1 MQLRS
6 FFRLS
11 WSRVLL
17 TFVFLAFLYS
27 SGRFNFQNLY
37 ELAVILVATYVVASF
52 IVLFLRGYRKYYMDS
67 AVVFDLGGVVF
78 SGEFY
83 TEEVF
88 MRPGFKE
95 LLRELR
101 KNHLVGVC
109 SNLNWEAYKLF
120 ERKFGLDELFDVKA
134 VSGRYGVKKPTAKI
148 YQMMLE
154 ELRVK
159 ADKCV
164 FVDDSADNL
173 PPAANL
179 GIHTIQF
186 KSVTELREE
195 LKHLGFI

>member
-1 MQLRS
+1 M
-6 FFRLS
+6 
-11 WSRVLL
+11 SRVLL
-17 TFVFLAFLYS
+17 TFVFIAFLYS
-27 SGRFNFQNLY
+27 TGRFNFQNLY
-37 ELAVILVATYVVASF
+37 ELAVILVATYIIASF
-52 IVLFLRGYRKYYMDS
+52 VVIIVRGYRKFYLDS

-83 TEEVF
+83 TEEIF

-101 KNHLVGVC
+101 KNRLVGVC

-120 ERKFGLDELFDVKA
+120 ERKFGLDEIFDVKA
-134 VSGRYGVKKPTAKI
+134 VSGRYGVTKPNAKI
-148 YQMMLE
+148 YQMMLK

-164 FVDDSADNL
+164 FVDDHEENL

-179 GIHTIQF
+179 GIHAIQF
-186 KSVTELREE
+186 RSVPELREE
-195 LKHLGFI
+195 LKRLGFI